1 MYKKILTTSAL
12 LAAAIPG
19 VTLADASANA
29 GWVSEYIF
37 RGIFQ
42 EDSSAYAGI
51 DYSTDAGF
59 YVGTWG
65 ADVGKG
71 LETDLYFGYAGG
83 EDFTYK
89 VGFTGYYYTDD
100 FDDTYQEI
108 NLGIGAGMFA
118 LDVAVGE
125 WDGFGNSQ
133 DYVFASVTISPEMGP
148 YYKLGSWSGDYA
160 DLLFL
165 GSAEY
170 LEVGKVFSLEEHGV
184 DVSIAVTWSEDLN
197 VGDPDD
203 NVPPVETG
211 GDYALVFGVKK
222 NFALGGE

>member
-1 MYKKILTTSAL
+1 MKRTTL
-12 LAAAIPG
+12 GVAAAAAVIVP
-19 VTLADASANA
+19 VSAIAEASSNM

-37 RGIFQ
+37 RGVFQ

-51 DYSTDAGF
+51 DYATDAGF
-59 YVGTWG
+59 YLGTWG
-65 ADVGKG
+65 ADVGTG
-71 LETDLYFGYAGG
+71 LETDLYFGFAGG
-83 EDFTYK
+83 DDFTWK
-89 VGFTGYYYTDD
+89 VGYTGYLYKDKIE
-100 FDDTYQEI
+100 DTYQEV
-108 NLGIGAGMFA
+108 NLGIGSGIFA
-118 LDVAVGE
+118 FDVAVGE

-133 DYVFASVTISPEMGP
+133 DYVFAFVTISPEMGP

-170 LEVGKVFSLEEHGV
+170 VEVGKVFSLEEHGV

-203 NVPPVETG
+203 DVPPVETG

-222 NFALGGE
+222 TFALGE

>member
-1 MYKKILTTSAL
+1 MSKTTLTIATVAAL
-12 LAAAIPG
+12 VLPVSVRAE
-19 VTLADASANA
+19 ASSNI

-37 RGIFQ
+37 RGVFQ
-42 EDSSAYAGI
+42 EDSSAYGGL
-51 DYSTDAGF
+51 DYSTDSGF
-59 YVGTWG
+59 YIGTWG
-65 ADVGKG
+65 ADVGTG

-89 VGFTGYYYTDD
+89 IGFTGYYYTDD

-108 NLGIGAGMFA
+108 NLGIGAGIFA

-133 DYVFASVTISPEMGP
+133 DYVFASVTISPEVGP
-148 YYKLGSWSGDYA
+148 YYKLGSWRGDYA

-170 LEVGKVFSLEEHGV
+170 IEVGHVFSLEEFGV
-184 DVSIAVTWSEDLN
+184 DVSIAATWSEDLVVAN
-197 VGDPDD
+197 PDD
-203 NVPPVETG
+203 VVAGVEAAA
-211 GDYALVFGVKK
+211 DYALVFGVKK